1 MIADLRKNLGF
12 EVPFLLISSILLIL
26 IGSFGFPGFL
36 SISYL
41 MQQAQIASFLGVI
54 AIGAFLVIMIG
65 QIDLSVPWTITAA
78 AMVTTSITG
87 SGEGTAWLAIPAGLA
102 TGIAIGVVNGVGIA
116 VLRVPSMIWTL
127 GVNAVV
133 LGCCIL
139 FTGGFAPAGKAS
151 DLMRTL
157 AVGSVFGVPSSF
169 FLWLVLAIAT
179 ASFLKFTVLGRA
191 VIAIGNSERAAY
203 LSGVDTRRVIITC
216 FAGAGMMSAMGGLLL
231 VGYSNQAYQAMGDQL
246 LLPVIASVVV
256 GGTRLQGGKG
266 SAVAVALA
274 VLFLSLLTSVL
285 SVFQVDGSIKQCVY
299 GAVMLITLFI
309 YGRFRNRGER
319 SL

>member
-1 MIADLRKNLGF
+1 MIGAIQKNFGF
-12 EVPFLLISSILLIL
+12 EVPFLLGMSVLLVV

-36 SISYL
+36 SLSYL
-41 MQQAQIASFLGVI
+41 MQQAQIASLLGII

-87 SGEGTAWLAIPAGLA
+87 AASGAAWLAIPAGFA
-102 TGIAIGVVNGVGIA
+102 VGAAIGTVNGFGVA

-127 GVNAVV
+127 GINAVV

-139 FTGGFAPAGKAS
+139 FTGGFAPAGQAS
-151 DLMRTL
+151 DLMRTF
-157 AVGSVFGVPSSF
+157 AVGRFFGIPNSF
-169 FLWLVLAIAT
+169 LLWAVLAAAT
-179 ASFLKFTVLGRA
+179 VGFLKFTVLGKSI
-191 VIAIGNSERAAY
+191 VAIGNSERAAF
-203 LSGVDTRRVIITC
+203 LSGVETRRVIITC
-216 FAGAGMMSAMGGLLL
+216 FACAGALSAFGGLLL
-231 VGYSNQAYQAMGDQL
+231 VGYSNQAYQAMGDQF

-256 GGTRLQGGKG
+256 GGTRRQGGKG
-266 SAVAVALA
+266 SALAVALA

-299 GAVMLITLFI
+299 GAVMLVTMFI
-309 YGRFRNRGER
+309 YGRIRNSA

>member
-1 MIADLRKNLGF
+1 MISAIQKRVGF
-12 EVPFLLISSILLIL
+12 EIPFLLTMSVLLVV

-36 SISYL
+36 SATYL
-41 MQQAQIASFLGVI
+41 MQQAQIASFLGII

-78 AMVTTSITG
+78 AMVTTSMTG
-87 SGEGTAWLAIPAGLA
+87 SDNGNAWLAIPAGLA
-102 TGIAIGVVNGVGIA
+102 VGAAIGALNGIGVA

-127 GVNAVV
+127 GINAVV

-139 FTGGFAPAGKAS
+139 FTGGFAPAGQAS
-151 DLMRTL
+151 DAMQTL
-157 AVGSVFGVPSSF
+157 AVGHFLGIPNSF
-169 FLWLVLAIAT
+169 LLWMVLALAT
-179 ASFLKFTVLGRA
+179 VAFLRFTILGKSI
-191 VIAIGNSERAAY
+191 IAIGNSERAAY
-203 LSGVDTRRVIITC
+203 LSGVETRRVIIAC
-216 FAGAGMMSAMGGLLL
+216 FVCAGLMSAMGGLLL
-231 VGYSNQAYQAMGDQL
+231 VGYSNQAYQAMGDQF

-266 SAVAVALA
+266 SAIAVALA

-299 GAVMLITLFI
+299 GAVMLVTLFI
-309 YGRFRNRGER
+309 YGRFRNSV